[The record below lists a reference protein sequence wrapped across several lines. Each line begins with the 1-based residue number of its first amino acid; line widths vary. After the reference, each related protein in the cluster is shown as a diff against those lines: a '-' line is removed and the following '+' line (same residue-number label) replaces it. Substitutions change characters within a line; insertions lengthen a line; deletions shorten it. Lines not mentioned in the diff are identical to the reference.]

1 MKLAG
6 PVILAEVG
14 WMSMGLVD
22 TVMVGPL
29 GPAAIAAT
37 GMGSGVFT
45 AIVIFGMGLM
55 LGLDAFVS
63 QAHGAG
69 NERECVRLA
78 PSGRVAGVLRGAHR
92 DGADVDPVRHARPL
106 GAASRD
112 APSRR
117 SVHPRHFTQC
127 VAAARL
133 RVVSS
138 LPPGDARR
146 AADHG
151 RARLSEHHQR
161 GSELGV
167 DLRQPRHAR
176 SWCRRIGVGHGVGT
190 CVHGGVPVLRDP
202 SQASATGKPSS

>member
-1 MKLAG
+1 MQNSELRPIMKLAG

-69 NERECVRLA
+69 NERECVVWLHQGVWLACCAAPIAMALTWILYGTLDQWGLHPETRRLVG
-78 PSGRVAGVLRGAHR
+78 PYIRVISVSALPLLVYASFRRYLQGMHV
-92 DGADVDPVRHARPL
+92 VRPIMVAL
-106 GAASRD
+106 VSANIIN
-112 APSRR
+112 
-117 SVHPRHFTQC
+117 
-127 VAAARL
+127 AAANWVL
-133 RVVSS
+133 IY
-138 LPPGDARR
+138 GN
-146 AADHG
+146 
-151 RARLSEHHQR
+151 
-161 GSELGV
+161 LGM
-167 DLRQPRHAR
+167 
-176 SWCRRIGVGHGVGT
+176 GHRFGT

-202 SQASATGKPSS
+202 SQASATRKPSS